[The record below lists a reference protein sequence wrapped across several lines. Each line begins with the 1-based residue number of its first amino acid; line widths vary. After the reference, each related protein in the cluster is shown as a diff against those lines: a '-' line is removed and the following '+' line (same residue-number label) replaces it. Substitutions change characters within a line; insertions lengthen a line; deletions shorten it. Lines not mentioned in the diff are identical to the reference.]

1 MPNTFSE
8 AALWQIIHCYWPG
21 RAPDDS
27 SSAVDAWVA
36 TIADATM
43 DLGKHIVVVE
53 FDELLGARYHD
64 DDHVVLRT
72 VGLAGMIE
80 LGVEAGYIDLGE
92 LHAATPAIAVSNAL
106 ASFEAERLEGSKA
119 TELTLFRKL
128 RQRYEDQNYRVS
140 TRDDI
145 AFAMFEAYVGLTD
158 FVLRDHGCRRF
169 IEETH
174 GPAAARGRDKA
185 VLLSP
190 RHFADALATG
200 RIGALE
206 APEVAGGLATL
217 RYLDRFASILSQL
230 EERSDLRDGMV
241 RHARWARDT
250 QALRLRFET
259 WADAMQ
265 EWSESGIDSEGTT
278 AWSEYRSRVLTPLIM
293 EQRRLYAETKTEGEE
308 TKPSEAPP
316 EATSTF
322 LAGEEARRF
331 AAEGRVGAARARLRA
346 VAGEWLEIIRVTSG
360 VDWVDPVKGLVQVSA
375 ELAELGDVDS
385 AAAYVAP
392 LLDQLA
398 REVGTSDETYRVAAG
413 IVAEARRR
421 PSTAEPEAAPNVE
434 VEAPR
439 RTGGVQPAEEPKY
452 RTRGVGE

>member
-1 MPNTFSE
+1 MPNTFSD
-8 AALWQIIHCYWPG
+8 AALWQIIRCYWPG
-21 RAPDDS
+21 REPDE
-27 SSAVDAWVA
+27 SSALDAWIAKTVDA
-36 TIADATM
+36 TTGT
-43 DLGKHIVVVE
+43 GKQITVVE
-53 FDELLGARYHD
+53 FDEFLGVRYHD
-64 DDHVVLRT
+64 DDDPVLR
-72 VGLAGMIE
+72 VLGLAGMIE

-92 LHAATPAIAVSNAL
+92 LHETTPRTAVSNAL
-106 ASFEAERLEGSKA
+106 ANFETERLDGAKA

-128 RQRYEDQNYRVS
+128 RQRYEDQNYRIP
-140 TRDDI
+140 TRDET
-145 AFAMFEAYVGLTD
+145 AFAMFEAYVGLTNS
-158 FVLRDHGCRRF
+158 VLRDAGCRRF

-174 GPAAARGRDKA
+174 GPAVARERDKA

-200 RIGALE
+200 RIGSVE
-206 APEVAGGLATL
+206 APEVAGGLAML

-230 EERSDLRDGMV
+230 EQHSDLRDGMV

-250 QALRLRFET
+250 QALRIRFET
-259 WADAMQ
+259 WADAME
-265 EWSESGIDSEGTT
+265 EWSETGVDSDGTT

-293 EQRRLYAETKTEGEE
+293 DQRRLYPETKTEGDE
-308 TKPSEAPP
+308 TKASEAPP
-316 EATSTF
+316 EPTSTF
-322 LAGEEARRF
+322 MAGEEARRF

-346 VAGEWLEIIRVTSG
+346 VAREWMEIIRITSG
-360 VDWVDPVKGLVQVSA
+360 VDWVDPAKGLVQVSA

-413 IVAEARRR
+413 IVAESRR
-421 PSTAEPEAAPNVE
+421 PVGTAGSEATPNA
-434 VEAPR
+434 EADTPR
-439 RTGGVQPAEEPKY
+439 GSGGSQSREEPKY